1 MDTTDDEEYIEVG
14 VFLGDDLYGVASY
27 NMKTKQ
33 FTIDEDE
40 IANSI
45 DAYTF
50 RDE

>member
-1 MDTTDDEEYIEVG
+1 
-14 VFLGDDLYGVASY
+14 
-27 NMKTKQ
+27 MKTKQ